1 MSKRIFFRRNQDRAL
16 PPVLSAAFNRVLDGE
31 GRLVE
36 YFIGVVFLRSTGWVS
51 DPSLK
56 GIQLAR
62 QFWWADYKLR
72 STHPNVAKRSSY
84 VIPESVLSFCDGGAD
99 S

>member
-1 MSKRIFFRRNQDRAL
+1 MSQRNSFQRNQDGAL
-16 PPVLSAAFNRVLDGE
+16 PIVLTTAFNRVLSGE
-31 GRLVE
+31 GGIVE
-36 YFIGVVFLRSTGWVS
+36 YFVGVIYLRSTGWVS

-56 GIQLAR
+56 SVELGR

-72 STHPNVAKRSSY
+72 ASHPNVAKQSSY
-84 VIPESVLSFCDGGAD
+84 VIPESVLSFDGGAE